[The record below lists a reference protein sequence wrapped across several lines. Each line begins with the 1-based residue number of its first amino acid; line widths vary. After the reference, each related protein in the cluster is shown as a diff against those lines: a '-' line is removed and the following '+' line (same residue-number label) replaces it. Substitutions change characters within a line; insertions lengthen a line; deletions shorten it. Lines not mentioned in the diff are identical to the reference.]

1 MFNQYI
7 FILVWIGLMAVVAYQ
22 MNLKRTELVCGE
34 WEQRYPWWF
43 AFVVFVPIIWMAG
56 HRGWFA
62 DTSAY
67 IGSYRM
73 MPTSFSE
80 IPDYV
85 AGVDKDKGFAVLS
98 SIMRCILGYDF
109 LPYLM
114 ILAAFQG
121 ISLVTFFRR
130 YSTNYML
137 SVFLFIASTDYISWM
152 FNGLRQ
158 FMAVTIILFA
168 TPLMLKKKYI
178 PLILVIL
185 LASTMH
191 QSALVMI
198 PFVLIAQGKA
208 WNKKTLLFIVGI
220 LLAIVFVDQF
230 TSLMDDAL
238 STTQYVNMVTDYT
251 EWNDDGTNPFR
262 VAVYCVPAILAF
274 LLRRQIWESE
284 NLLINFCANMSIIS
298 AGIYLVS
305 MVTSGIFLGRLPIYV
320 SLYGYILLPWE
331 IENLFSKEVKK
342 IVYFLMVGL
351 YLVFYYY
358 AMHNQNGL
366 I

>member
-34 WEQRYPWWF
+34 WVQRYPWWF

-56 HRGWFA
+56 HRGYFA

-67 IGSYRM
+67 IGGYRM

-85 AGVDKDKGFAVLS
+85 AGVNKDKGFAVLS

-208 WNKKTLLFIVGI
+208 WNKRTLLCIAAALLVVAFVG
-220 LLAIVFVDQF
+220 QF
-230 TSLMDDAL
+230 TDFLDSAL
-238 STTQYVNMVTDYT
+238 QSTQYKNVVSDYT
-251 EWNDDGTNPFR
+251 EWQDDGTNPLR
-262 VAVYCVPAILAF
+262 VLVYSIPAILAF
-274 LLRRQIWESE
+274 IGRKAIRAE
-284 NLLINFCANMSIIS
+284 NNQVINFCVNMSIIS
-298 AGIYLVS
+298 MGLYVIS
-305 MVTSGIFLGRLPIYV
+305 MVTSGIFMGRLPIYV
-320 SLYGYILLPWE
+320 SLYSYVLLPWE
-331 IENLFSKEVKK
+331 IDRLFTAELRK
-342 IVYFLMVGL
+342 IARITMVAFYIVF
-351 YLVFYYY
+351 YLVQMR
-358 AMHNQNGL
+358 ALEL